1 MASDDFPA
9 WLHGLDEEDFE
20 FMRQFILC
28 SGSLKNMAQ
37 HYEVSYPT
45 IRLRI
50 DRLIQ
55 KVSGIKSEEDQFIT
69 LIKDIALDGEIS
81 YETAKKLISSYKKT
95 ERRQAL

>member
-1 MASDDFPA
+1 MASENFPV
-9 WLHGLDEEDFE
+9 WLRRLDEEDFE
-20 FMRQFILC
+20 FMRQFVLC
-28 SGSLKNMAQ
+28 SGSLKSMAQ

-55 KVSGIKSEEDQFIT
+55 KVSGVKSDEDQFVT
-69 LIKDIALDGEIS
+69 LIKDMALDGEMS

>member
-1 MASDDFPA
+1 MASENFPV
-9 WLHGLDEEDFE
+9 WLRRLDEEDFE
-20 FMRQFILC
+20 FMRQFVLC
-28 SGSLKNMAQ
+28 SGSLKSMAQ

-55 KVSGIKSEEDQFIT
+55 KVSGVKSDEDQFVT
-69 LIKDIALDGEIS
+69 LIKDMAFDGEMS

>member
-1 MASDDFPA
+1 MASEDFPV
-9 WLHGLDEEDFE
+9 WLRGLDEEDFE
-20 FMRQFILC
+20 FMRQFVLC
-28 SGSLKNMAQ
+28 SGSLKSMAQ

-55 KVSGIKSEEDQFIT
+55 KVSGVKSDEDQFVT
-69 LIKDIALDGEIS
+69 LIKDMALDGEMS

>member
-1 MASDDFPA
+1 MV
-9 WLHGLDEEDFE
+9 
-20 FMRQFILC
+20 
-28 SGSLKNMAQ
+28 Q

-55 KVSGIKSEEDQFIT
+55 KVSGVKSDEDQFVT
-69 LIKDIALDGEIS
+69 LIKDMALDGEMS